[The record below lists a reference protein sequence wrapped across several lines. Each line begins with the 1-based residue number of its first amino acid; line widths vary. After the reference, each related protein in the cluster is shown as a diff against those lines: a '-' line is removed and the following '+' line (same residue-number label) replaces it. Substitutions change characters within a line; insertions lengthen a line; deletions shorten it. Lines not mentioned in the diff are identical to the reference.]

1 MAGYT
6 GIGLGTILKTGHS
19 VVKPVDL
26 LRAHCSPQDLIR
38 QNIYSPFVRKAH
50 ETVRVAGE
58 LITAAVMKNR
68 N

>member
-19 VVKPVDL
+19 VVKPVD